1 MEIAPSPWQK
11 PERMYLI
18 CWMNMRKNPAPF
30 GNGFASTS
38 NSKPHSARKKKTGI
52 GKHMGRT

>member
-18 CWMNMRKNPAPF
+18 CRMNMRKNPAPF

-38 NSKPHSARKKKTGI
+38 KSKPHSARKKKTGI